1 MAKNL
6 ALKSNTIIM
15 NSKTLFTDNNK
26 VKFSK
31 LGLKYFRKNYEKV
44 SVRVAKAMKGAKFV
58 FNPYTRRTIKLSSF
72 KKKAT
77 QNRIANKYFGGGE
90 IYSYSGVITSK
101 GRTKYTEVTP
111 VNTLGYTIF
120 TINLENSIDDKT
132 ILEDTLFHYIQKKTN
147 PSQAYRISIKIK
159 GEGSLGYVNLNAKT
173 NFKWTKY
180 QTLNRFIRFVGR
192 GIARLDQSLASV
204 TPDAGEE
211 EEEVNGG

>member
-1 MAKNL
+1 M
-6 ALKSNTIIM
+6 
-15 NSKTLFTDNNK
+15 
-26 VKFSK
+26 
-31 LGLKYFRKNYEKV
+31 
-44 SVRVAKAMKGAKFV
+44 
-58 FNPYTRRTIKLSSF
+58 
-72 KKKAT
+72 
-77 QNRIANKYFGGGE
+77 
-90 IYSYSGVITSK
+90 
-101 GRTKYTEVTP
+101 
-111 VNTLGYTIF
+111 GYTIF